1 MRISTLIDYL
11 DSLGM
16 GLEIIA
22 CPRTPVRGTA
32 VADINGQRL
41 LPQITAN
48 QA

>member
-22 CPRTPVRGTA
+22 LPKDKNTEREV
-32 VADINGQRL
+32 L
-41 LPQITAN
+41 LRV
-48 QA
+48 